1 MIDQRRLGILHIA
14 EINDIPVD
22 SEDLEWFGMD
32 QSAPHPAD
40 VGLATTNLD
49 DVSSPLNQEQETI
62 LRRINPLTL
71 SATFG
76 IDLFLN
82 AMNIILS

>member
-1 MIDQRRLGILHIA
+1 M
-14 EINDIPVD
+14 N
-22 SEDLEWFGMD
+22 WN
-32 QSAPHPAD
+32 APHPAD
-40 VGLATTNLD
+40 DGLATVNVD

-62 LRRINPLTL
+62 LRRINPMTL

-82 AMNIILS
+82 AMNTIFS